1 MFSVFLLCLPAQVVL
16 VVAVIMLLLL
26 LLLLAALHHTHTPYA
41 VGHLNKHFCA
51 SLTSPPHWL
60 CAFPVP
66 KPTTATTTSTQQQEQ
81 QQQRQ
86 QQRQAKIRRSFQ
98 YNNAQQH
105 KNEIIAHFHTPLF
118 THCNRQLRLPHILS
132 SLGMHYLHFT
142 NYLTKFTLV
151 YLHKNRIKIVM
162 LVKFLPLL
170 QNTQTNL

>member
-1 MFSVFLLCLPAQVVL
+1 MPPY
-16 VVAVIMLLLL
+16 I
-26 LLLLAALHHTHTPYA
+26 THTPHA
-41 VGHLNKHFCA
+41 VDQLNKHFCA

-60 CAFPVP
+60 RAFPVP
-66 KPTTATTTSTQQQEQ
+66 KPTTATATTSTPQ

-105 KNEIIAHFHTPLF
+105 KNEIIALFHTPLL
-118 THCNRQLRLPHILS
+118 THCHMQLRLSHIFRS
-132 SLGMHYLHFT
+132 HGMHYLHFT
-142 NYLTKFTLV
+142 NYLTTFTLV

-170 QNTQTNL
+170 QSTQTNL